1 VGGGQNMFNL
11 RNPPINVKFMHIS
24 FSKVEEEL
32 IRGCV
37 KNERLAQ
44 KQLYERFYGKMMG
57 VCMRYA
63 TNRAQAIEMLNL
75 GFFKVFKTIESFSK
89 RGGNLE
95 GWIYRIM
102 VNTAIDYLRSEIRHA
117 STGLERTVYAE
128 DSTNVISDMS
138 AEEIME
144 LINQLTPAYRAVFNL
159 YVVEGYNHGEI
170 GQLLGISEGTSKS
183 NLAKARARL
192 QAMIIE
198 QNKVNLTAYGK

>member
-1 VGGGQNMFNL
+1 
-11 RNPPINVKFMHIS
+11 MHIS

-44 KQLYERFYGKMMG
+44 KRLYERFYGKMMG
-57 VCMRYA
+57 VCMRYSSHREQA
-63 TNRAQAIEMLNL
+63 TEILNI

-95 GWIYRIM
+95 AWIYRIM
-102 VNTAIDYLRSEIRHA
+102 VNTAIDYLRAEIRNAH
-117 STGLERTVYAE
+117 TDIERTVYAE
-128 DSTNVISDMS
+128 DSSDVISDMS
-138 AEEIME
+138 AEEILE
-144 LINQLTPAYRAVFNL
+144 LVNRLTPSYRAVFNL
-159 YVVEGYNHGEI
+159 YVIEGYNHKEI
-170 GQLLGISEGTSKS
+170 GELLGISDGTSKS

-192 QAMIIE
+192 QNMIIE

>member
-1 VGGGQNMFNL
+1 
-11 RNPPINVKFMHIS
+11 MHIS

-37 KNERLAQ
+37 KGERLAQ
-44 KQLYERFYGKMMG
+44 KQLYERFFGKMIG
-57 VCMRYA
+57 VCMRYTANRDQA
-63 TNRAQAIEMLNL
+63 TEVLNL

-95 GWIYRIM
+95 AWIYRIM
-102 VNTAIDYLRSEIRHA
+102 VNTAIDYLRSEIRNSHA
-117 STGLERTVYAE
+117 DLERTVYVE
-128 DSTNVISDMS
+128 DTSDVVSNMS
-138 AEEIME
+138 LEEIME
-144 LINQLTPAYRAVFNL
+144 LVNRLTPAYRAVFNL
-159 YVVEGYNHGEI
+159 YVVEGYNHNEI
-170 GQLLGISEGTSKS
+170 GEMLGISDGTSKS

>member
-1 VGGGQNMFNL
+1 MY
-11 RNPPINVKFMHIS
+11 IS

-44 KQLYERFYGKMMG
+44 KQLYERFYGKMIG

-63 TNRAQAIEMLNL
+63 TNRSQATEMLNL

-95 GWIYRIM
+95 AWIYRIM
-102 VNTAIDYLRSEIRHA
+102 VNTAIDYLRSEIRNA
-117 STGLERTVYAE
+117 NTDLEKTVYAE
-128 DSTNVISDMS
+128 DSSSVISDMT
-138 AEEIME
+138 AEEILE
-144 LINQLTPAYRAVFNL
+144 LVNRLTPGYRAVFNL
-159 YVVEGYNHGEI
+159 YVVEGYNHSEI
-170 GQLLGISEGTSKS
+170 GELLGISEGTSKS

>member
-1 VGGGQNMFNL
+1 MFFAAIGQFTLN
-11 RNPPINVKFMHIS
+11 FMHIS
-24 FSKVEEEL
+24 FVKVEEEL

-44 KQLYERFYGKMMG
+44 KQLYERFYGKMIG

-63 TNRAQAIEMLNL
+63 TNRSQATEMLNL

-95 GWIYRIM
+95 AWIYRIM
-102 VNTAIDYLRSEIRHA
+102 VNTAIDYLRSEIRNA
-117 STGLERTVYAE
+117 STDLERTVYAE
-128 DSTNVISDMS
+128 DSSNVVSDMT
-138 AEEIME
+138 AEEILE
-144 LINQLTPAYRAVFNL
+144 LVNRLTPAYRAVFNL
-159 YVVEGYNHGEI
+159 YVVEGYNHNEI
-170 GQLLGISEGTSKS
+170 GELLGISEGTSKS